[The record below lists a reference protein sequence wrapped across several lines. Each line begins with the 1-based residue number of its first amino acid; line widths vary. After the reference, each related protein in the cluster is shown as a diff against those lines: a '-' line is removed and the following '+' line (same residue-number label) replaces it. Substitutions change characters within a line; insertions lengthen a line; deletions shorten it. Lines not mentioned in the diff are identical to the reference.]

1 MNELRQKGSCG
12 VQEKL
17 RVLWVTNAFGCG
29 GAERQ
34 MLYMYSILQQYCN
47 IDITILYY
55 AKVGDELTFDDVK
68 TVFVDKAKVGKIKT
82 VREIARFIRK
92 NNIQIMHAFGGSSAN
107 VYGRWGTVFTKAVPV
122 GAVLG
127 KRHFASIGMKIAN
140 SLLNLFGN
148 WWTVNNLELIPTLRR
163 DLKFVSSERIRMLHN
178 GFVPASRINYQTGI
192 QTEYD
197 IDKGEDFVFCAVG
210 RLQPVKNYGLYLRA
224 AQRIIQKYEGV
235 RFWVVGNG
243 EEYQHLMAL
252 AGELGIGSKVRF
264 WGFRRDVDVILYR
277 CDAFVQTSFTEGSP
291 NTIAEAMRAGKPIIS
306 TKSTDLSEMIEQ
318 DQNGYIVPNDDV
330 DQLLMAMENMLQKSQ
345 GEREQMGRH
354 SETLFTRNFLDS
366 QVAREFD
373 RFYHEILKEG

>member
-1 MNELRQKGSCG
+1 
-12 VQEKL
+12 
-17 RVLWVTNAFGCG
+17 
-29 GAERQ
+29 

-47 IDITILYY
+47 MDITILYY
-55 AKVGDELTFDDVK
+55 ARVSDELTFDRVK

-82 VREIARFIRK
+82 VREIVRFIRE
-92 NNIQIMHAFGGSSAN
+92 NDIQIMHAFGGSSAN
-107 VYGRWGTVFTKAVPV
+107 VYGRLGTVFTKAVPV

-127 KRHFASIGMKIAN
+127 KRHFASMGMKITN
-140 SLLNLFGN
+140 SVLNLFGN
-148 WWTVNNLELIPTLRR
+148 WWTVNNLELIPILKR
-163 DLKFVSSERIRMLHN
+163 DLKFVSPERIRMLHN
-178 GFVPASRINYQTGI
+178 GFVPADRIDYRAGV

-197 IDKGEDFVFCAVG
+197 MDKGKNFVFCVVG

-224 AQRIIQKYEGV
+224 AQRIIQKHEGV

-243 EEYQHLMAL
+243 EEFQRLTEL
-252 AGELGIGSKVRF
+252 AGELGIECKVRF
-264 WGFRRDVDVILYR
+264 WGFRRDVDIILYR

-318 DQNGYIVPNDDV
+318 DQNGYIVPSDDE
-330 DQLLMAMENMLQKSQ
+330 DQLVMAMESILQKSQ

-354 SETLFTRNFLDS
+354 SERLFTQNFLDS
-366 QVAREFD
+366 HVAREFD